1 MGGMGVDWVPFL
13 KSKAIHLP
21 QDVDCLLSMADHFVG
36 DDIDEPEIYRIESGC
51 TRQNDLI

>member
-1 MGGMGVDWVPFL
+1 MGVDWVPFL